1 MLNYYEVRKAADDF
15 TDAFT
20 DETGFGTAWALLW
33 LISKAERHVVALAL
47 IGAKQN
53 DAVAG
58 EALREWAEPQ
68 LVVVRRDEDVPVIPW
83 RRVAKILRNH
93 LPANVG

>member
-1 MLNYYEVRKAADDF
+1 MLNEGARKAADDF
-15 TDAFT
+15 TAAFT
-20 DETGFGTAWALLW
+20 DAGGFGTAWALLW

-47 IGAKQN
+47 IGATQD

-58 EALREWAEPQ
+58 ETLQSWAEPQ
-68 LVVVRRDEDVPVIPW
+68 LVAVRRCQDIPMIPW
-83 RRVAKILRNH
+83 HRVAGILRDR